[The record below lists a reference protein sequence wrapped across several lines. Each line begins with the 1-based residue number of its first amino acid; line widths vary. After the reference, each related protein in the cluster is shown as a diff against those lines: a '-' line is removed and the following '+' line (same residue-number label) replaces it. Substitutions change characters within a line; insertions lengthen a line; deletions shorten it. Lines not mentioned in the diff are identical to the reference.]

1 MIQKTF
7 STITTE
13 ITKEQIWKLM
23 SNINDWKTFDETV
36 EYSELQGE
44 FKAGSSFILKP
55 KGGPK
60 VKINLMDVQ
69 PPRYFKDKTTFPL
82 AEMYG
87 EHWYEDTQQ
96 GLKITVRM
104 TMTGLLSALWNKL
117 VMKNIVEHLEN
128 DITLQIAAAKKM

>member
-13 ITKEQIWKLM
+13 IAKEQIWKLM

-60 VKINLMDVQ
+60 VKIILMDVQ
-69 PPRYFKDKTTFPL
+69 PPHYFKDKTTFPL
-82 AEMYG
+82 AQMYG
-87 EHWYEDTQQ
+87 EHWYEDTQL
-96 GLKITVRM
+96 GLKITVTM
-104 TMTGLLSALWNKL
+104 TMAGLLSALWNKL
-117 VMKNIVEHLEN
+117 VMKNIVEHLED
-128 DITLQIAAAKKM
+128 DITLQIAAAKKI